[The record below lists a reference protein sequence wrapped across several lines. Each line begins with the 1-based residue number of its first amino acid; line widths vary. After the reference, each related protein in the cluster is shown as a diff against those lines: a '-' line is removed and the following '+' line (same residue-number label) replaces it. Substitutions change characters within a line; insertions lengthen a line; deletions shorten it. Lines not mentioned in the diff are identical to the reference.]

1 MPVKRV
7 MFALNEETIANL
19 DIVMKELNANSKSET
34 IRRLINEKV
43 KEIKTT
49 KYQKSPLG
57 IVITYR

>member
-7 MFALNEETIANL
+7 MFALNEETILNL

-43 KEIKTT
+43 EEIKKT
-49 KYQKSPLG
+49 K
-57 IVITYR
+57 

>member
-43 KEIKTT
+43 KEIKKT
-49 KYQKSPLG
+49 K
-57 IVITYR
+57 